1 MVSRAKIALLTCAQY
16 PELFEDEHALLARL
30 ASRDIDARAVIW
42 NNPNVDWRSF
52 DRVVLRNTWDYFE
65 RMVEFLPWL
74 DQMEREQVELR
85 NSIPLIRW
93 NMDKFYLRELE
104 GKGVRIVPT
113 LFLDKGSAVDLAEC
127 IEERRFGEAILKPAV
142 SGGAY
147 RTHRIP
153 AGAGRDFQSHAEV
166 ILKECGALVQPFISE
181 VVSEGEWSFLF
192 FGGVFSHAV
201 LKTPAQG
208 DFRVQPQFGARTV
221 QMSPSPEL
229 IAEARRSLDLLPFP
243 ALYARIDGVR
253 VKGEL
258 QLMEVEVI
266 EPYLFTAEL
275 PAAQDRFV
283 DCLVADLAQGVPA
296 SLSPSP

>member
-1 MVSRAKIALLTCAQY
+1 MVPRAKIALVTCAQY
-16 PELFEDEHALLARL
+16 PELFEDEHALIARF
-30 ASRDIDARAVIW
+30 ATRGIDAQAVIW
-42 NNPNVDWRSF
+42 NDPNVDWQCF

-65 RMVEFLPWL
+65 RMGEFLPWL
-74 DQMEREQVELR
+74 ARLERERVELR
-85 NSIPLIRW
+85 NSIPLVRW

-113 LFLDKGSAVDLAEC
+113 LFLDRGSTVNLAEC
-127 IEERRFGEAILKPAV
+127 IQERRFGEAILKPAV

-166 ILKECGALVQPFISE
+166 ILKECGALVQPFVSE

-201 LKTPAQG
+201 LKTPAAG
-208 DFRVQPQFGARTV
+208 DFRVQSQFGAHTV
-221 QMSPSPEL
+221 AMSPSPEL
-229 IAEARRSLDLLPFP
+229 IAEARRSLELLPFP

-258 QLMEVEVI
+258 QLMEVEAI
-266 EPYLFTAEL
+266 EPYLFTAKL

-283 DCLVADLAQGVPA
+283 DCLVADLAQGMPA
-296 SLSPSP
+296 SFSPLT